1 MPKLQGKPAKAEKSE
16 RYVALMYR
24 LEWPDNNTD
33 LHKPFF
39 TFLFTIKMKFKLQRK
54 TCVYNSVA
62 AYDYIFST

>member
-33 LHKPFF
+33 LHKPFSPF
-39 TFLFTIKMKFKLQRK
+39 FLR
-54 TCVYNSVA
+54 
-62 AYDYIFST
+62 